1 MKHFTKGAIEGVT
14 YYFPLFLSFP
24 RRSTSFKDEFIR
36 PVVRPRVNRRV
47 RALSEERYY
56 DEEE

>member
-1 MKHFTKGAIEGVT
+1 MCVT
-14 YYFPLFLSFP
+14 LRVLFPYLFLL

-36 PVVRPRVNRRV
+36 PVVRPRINGRV
-47 RALSEERYY
+47 RALSEERDF